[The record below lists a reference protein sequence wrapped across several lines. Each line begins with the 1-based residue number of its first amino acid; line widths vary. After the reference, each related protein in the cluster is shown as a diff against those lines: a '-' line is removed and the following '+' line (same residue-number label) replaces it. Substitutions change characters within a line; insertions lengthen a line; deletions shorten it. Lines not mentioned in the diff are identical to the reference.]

1 MCGDNDKFSEIRGS
15 MPNSVIVSASVRMGP
30 SDCEVMG
37 KSNCSCTT
45 FASFRDD
52 GTGCELYY
60 GDKNDLLNVMGKD
73 NGITYIRGDAPRNSG
88 KGLIGSDTL
97 RPGDSLRNNDIL
109 VSAGGLFEL
118 GFFGT
123 GGSSSNHYFG
133 IWFKNDKHKKAVW
146 VANRDNPILDDSG
159 VLTIR
164 SDGNMVITD
173 IRLIPIIVNYGML
186 ATSSNTSMK
195 LLDSGNLILVD
206 GEEKIVWQSFYYPS
220 DTFLP
225 DMKLGLFDLHT
236 DYIRKQF
243 LVSWLSP
250 LVPTTGPFTLGLDWN
265 NRTLFNAWRRDGVF
279 QHIGFWDGHSF
290 RFFFQTSSD
299 SYNFTFVST
308 SKEIYLTFTKGNN
321 NFSWFMLTST
331 GEINE
336 FTMLD
341 KGTAIVNHTLCEGT
355 RVSQGCLIPM
365 PSMCGDNDKF
375 SEIRGSMPNSVI
387 VSASVRMGP
396 SDCEVMCRS
405 NCSCTAFASFRDDGT
420 GCELY
425 YGDKKDLLNVMG
437 KGNGIIYIRGDASR
451 NSDIGR
457 KRKLLL
463 TVMVPVVSFAMLFI
477 VSVPCYL
484 RYRKYSYIDMTR
496 KQDAIRES
504 ASLLLF
510 QFGTNIAAIDEDNN
524 ANGLKQSRKKVHE
537 LPLLSFSCI
546 AAATNNFSL
555 ANKLGEGGFGPVYK
569 VHLIS

>member
-1 MCGDNDKFSEIRGS
+1 MTF
-15 MPNSVIVSASVRMGP
+15 NSILKLCVYSWLDLQPSVLANMKVAFLVSPVMFCYFVNFCQAS
-30 SDCEVMG
+30 
-37 KSNCSCTT
+37 N
-45 FASFRDD
+45 
-52 GTGCELYY
+52 
-60 GDKNDLLNVMGKD
+60 
-73 NGITYIRGDAPRNSG
+73 
-88 KGLIGSDTL
+88 TL
-97 RPGDSLRNNDIL
+97 RPGDILRNNETL
-109 VSAGGLFEL
+109 VSVGGLFEL

-123 GGSSSNHYFG
+123 GGSSSDHYLG
-133 IWFKNDKHKKAVW
+133 IWFKNDKQKKAVW
-146 VANRDNPILDDSG
+146 VANRENPILDDSG

-164 SDGNMVITD
+164 YDGNMVITD

-186 ATSSNTSMK
+186 ATSSNTSVK

-206 GEEKIVWQSFYYPS
+206 EEDKIVWQSFCYPS

-225 DMKLGLFDLHT
+225 GMKLGLFGLDT
-236 DYIRKQF
+236 DHIRKQF

-250 LVPTTGPFTLGLDWN
+250 LVPTTGPFALGLDSN
-265 NRTLFNAWRRDGVF
+265 NKTFFSAWRRDGVF
-279 QHIGFWDGHSF
+279 QHIGFWNGHSF
-290 RFFFQTSSD
+290 RFFFQIASD

-308 SKEIYLTFTKGNN
+308 SKEIYLTFNTKGNG
-321 NFSWFMLTST
+321 NFSWFVLTSI

-341 KGTAIVNHTLCEGT
+341 QGIAIVNHRVCEGT
-355 RVSQGCLIPM
+355 SVVNSNGCLIPM

-375 SEIRGSMPNSVI
+375 SEIRGSIPNSMI
-387 VSASVRMGP
+387 VSGSVRMGP
-396 SDCEVMCRS
+396 SDCEIMCRS
-405 NCSCTAFASFRDDGT
+405 NCSCTAYASFRDDGT

-425 YGDKKDLLNVMG
+425 YGDKNDLLNFIG
-437 KGNGIIYIRGDASR
+437 KGNGIIYIRGDAPS

-463 TVMVPVVSFAMLFI
+463 TVMVPVVSFATLII

-484 RYRKYSYIDMTR
+484 RYKKYSYIDMTR

-510 QFGTNIAAIDEDNN
+510 QFGTDVAAIDEDNN

-555 ANKLGEGGFGPVYK
+555 VNKLGEGGFGPVYK